1 MNAQNIISALS
12 ELLNNNLS
20 ISTSS
25 SVTVPERQMAE
36 HLADTIRLV
45 SQSQR
50 VYYEEETTIDIGEES
65 NEDESDEDEDKFG
78 EDKDTE
84 NRDPDW
90 SDESLAREKF
100 GLKEYSEDF
109 MREVIDYVDGT
120 NKFGGKRRR
129 SWKSIHN
136 RFKSIPSQNYIKSMS
151 SIHIIISGASSV
163 GKSTLVDECL
173 RKFRQDKKLKNKQ
186 FKRIQEVAQKI
197 IYEQSLYFDKE
208 KDNNYLSDRSGF
220 DALAYIHYYFKNEQ
234 KVNSIF
240 RSELF
245 QSLINQCQNGLIF
258 IIQPQEDL
266 QAQND
271 NLRIVPNYQDQMEY
285 TDSLKYWYRNAHL
298 PYFVLADLDLT
309 KRVGFIEKHI
319 NGYFHWL
326 SPAIPI
332 PLYLPYHLNKQ

>member
-65 NEDESDEDEDKFG
+65 NEDESDEDEEKFG

-90 SDESLAREKF
+90 SDDSLAREKF
-100 GLKEYSEDF
+100 GLKEYFEDF

-120 NKFGGKRRR
+120 NKSSGKRRR

-136 RFKSIPSQNYIKSMS
+136 RFK
-151 SIHIIISGASSV
+151 
-163 GKSTLVDECL
+163 
-173 RKFRQDKKLKNKQ
+173 
-186 FKRIQEVAQKI
+186 
-197 IYEQSLYFDKE
+197 
-208 KDNNYLSDRSGF
+208 
-220 DALAYIHYYFKNEQ
+220 
-234 KVNSIF
+234 
-240 RSELF
+240 
-245 QSLINQCQNGLIF
+245 
-258 IIQPQEDL
+258 
-266 QAQND
+266 
-271 NLRIVPNYQDQMEY
+271 
-285 TDSLKYWYRNAHL
+285 
-298 PYFVLADLDLT
+298 
-309 KRVGFIEKHI
+309 
-319 NGYFHWL
+319 
-326 SPAIPI
+326 
-332 PLYLPYHLNKQ
+332 